1 MHARSMLGLAS
12 LWDGRAVMKVE
23 GLTAKYSV
31 GMTTLEQAFNGFA
44 SSQENPE
51 VE

>member
-12 LWDGRAVMKVE
+12 FLERRAVMKAE
-23 GLTAKYSV
+23 GLTAEYSV

-51 VE
+51 VG

>member
-1 MHARSMLGLAS
+1 MLGLAS
-12 LWDGRAVMKVE
+12 FWDGRAVMKVE